1 MTAEELIERLKC
13 LPADMQVLVEG
24 YGNGYDDI
32 VELRE
37 LDVFRYK
44 DAQEWDGEYQ
54 TIKALPGFRNKET
67 FPAAVIQGRR
77 GNLR

>member
-1 MTAEELIERLKC
+1 MIKHLTR
-13 LPADMQVLVEG
+13 LPADTQVLVEG
-24 YGNGYDDI
+24 YENGYDDI

-44 DAQEWDGEYQ
+44 TAQEWDGEYQ
-54 TIKALPGFRNKET
+54 TIKALPGFRDKET